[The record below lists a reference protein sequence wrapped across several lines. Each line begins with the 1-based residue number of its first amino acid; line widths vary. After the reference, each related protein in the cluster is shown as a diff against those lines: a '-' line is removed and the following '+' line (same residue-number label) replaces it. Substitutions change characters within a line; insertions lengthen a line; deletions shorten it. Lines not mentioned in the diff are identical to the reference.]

1 MVIGQQTVIKQLR
14 QAVFIV
20 LLTNICLLLAKT
32 TSAYIIGPELIL
44 EKMIQAMGWPS
55 GYVVTQKV
63 SLDYSA
69 CENTDDQAT
78 LFEETAWLKIPGK
91 FRSRIL
97 VNNINREYVFDDNDG
112 ALTII
117 DGQIISTSENP
128 LMVYKDLF
136 IFRGREPLAARLSA
150 LGIDM
155 TVVSLG
161 RLGDTVA
168 FVIGAQYPDETVSQ
182 LWVDKETFLPLRLIL
197 KRAADDVAVEVRYLD
212 WRHQYR
218 FRHPRRIEIYQKGRI
233 SRVVC
238 VRTVQDGCRE
248 PDSFFDVATLKR
260 QYPGIGTGS
269 DSVPRPDEKP
279 GGIQETIEDFKKLYQ

>member
-1 MVIGQQTVIKQLR
+1 VIKQLR

-20 LLTNICLLLAKT
+20 FLTNICLLLART
-32 TSAYIIGPELIL
+32 TSAYIICPELIL
-44 EKMIQAMGWPS
+44 EKMIQTVGWPS
-55 GYVVTQKV
+55 GYAVTQKV

-69 CENTDDQAT
+69 CEAADDQAS
-78 LFEETAWLKIPGK
+78 LFEETAWFKSSGK

-97 VNNINREYVFDDNDG
+97 VNNIKREYVFDNDG

-117 DGQIISTSENP
+117 DGHIISTTENP

-136 IFRGREPLAARLSA
+136 IFRGRERLAERLSA

-168 FVIGAQYPDETVSQ
+168 FVIGAQYPDESVSQ

-197 KRAADDVAVEVRYLD
+197 KDVGSDVAVEVRYLD
-212 WRHQYR
+212 WQRQYR
-218 FRHPRRIEIYQKGRI
+218 FRHPYRIEIYQNDRI

-238 VRTVQDGCRE
+238 VKNIQDGCRE
-248 PDSFFDVATLKR
+248 PDSFFDVATLKL
-260 QYPGIGTGS
+260 QYPGIDADGG
-269 DSVPRPDEKP
+269 SVPQQKNQP
-279 GGIQETIEDFKKLYQ
+279 GGIQETIDDFKKLYQ